1 MERIVAHM
9 PRALKLVT
17 PNDGDLSSVKP
28 RERSPRAALSAERA
42 VDVINLFATH
52 PTGRFSLTEISK
64 KTDINPASLH
74 ALLGV
79 LTAAGFLTRR
89 HNTRDYGIGPA
100 LIPLGHTS
108 LQQSPTIEHALQH
121 SENLSAE
128 LDVEIVVSVVTPVNI
143 LIIGVVGPASPFGQ
157 VLFPGQKI
165 PLVPPLGAVMLAWET
180 PKTIDAWLKRAP
192 RALSP
197 EDQQEQLAILQ
208 SVRRLGYSIARE
220 SDTARIIDEPHAANT
235 ADLSSKQNHPALA
248 REIDAR
254 SAADSDLLYHVVAVN
269 APVFDDSGRV
279 ALAISARGV
288 AVGKS
293 AKEVHSTAEHLRGSA
308 LVITK
313 QSGGRIPDGLSTG
326 VKYL

>member
-1 MERIVAHM
+1 VERIVARM

-17 PNDGDLSSVKP
+17 PNDGDSSSVKP

-157 VLFPGQKI
+157 VLFPGRKI
-165 PLVPPLGAVMLAWET
+165 PLVPPLGAVLLAWES
-180 PKTIDAWLKRAP
+180 PKTIDAWLKRAQHP
-192 RALSP
+192 LSP
-197 EDQQEQLAILQ
+197 EAVQKQLDTLQ
-208 SVRRLGYSIARE
+208 SIRRLGYSIARE
-220 SDTARIIDEPHAANT
+220 SDMARILAEPHSAKTIAPST
-235 ADLSSKQNHPALA
+235 GRILPVVADSTDKRIAS
-248 REIDAR
+248 
-254 SAADSDLLYHVVAVN
+254 DSDLLYHVQAVN

>member
-1 MERIVAHM
+1 M

-17 PNDGDLSSVKP
+17 PNDGDPSSVKP

-79 LTAAGFLTRR
+79 LTASGFLTRR

-157 VLFPGQKI
+157 VLFPGQKL

-192 RALSP
+192 HPLSP
-197 EDQQEQLAILQ
+197 EAQQEQLAILQ
-208 SVRRLGYSIARE
+208 SIRRLGYSVARE
-220 SDTARIIDEPHAANT
+220 TDTTRILAEPYATNKRIAT
-235 ADLSSKQNHPALA
+235 DL
-248 REIDAR
+248 DAP
-254 SAADSDLLYHVVAVN
+254 YHVDAVN